1 MDDIDVALVIILE
14 EEESSEEETQRNAE
28 SELFKKRK
36 DEGAFEI
43 LVCRHL
49 FQNENKFREYFRL
62 TPNLFDYV
70 LNYIKEDIT
79 LKPTNRIPN
88 PLSPEQKLCVFLS

>member
-1 MDDIDVALVIILE
+1 MDYFDVALVIILE
-14 EEESSEEETQRNAE
+14 EEESSEEETQREPE
-28 SELFKKRK
+28 SELFKKRRE
-36 DEGAFEI
+36 EGAYQI

-49 FQNENKFREYFRL
+49 FNNENKFREYLRL
-62 TPNLFDYV
+62 TPILFDYV

-88 PLSPEQKLCVFLS
+88 PLSPEQKLCVFLR